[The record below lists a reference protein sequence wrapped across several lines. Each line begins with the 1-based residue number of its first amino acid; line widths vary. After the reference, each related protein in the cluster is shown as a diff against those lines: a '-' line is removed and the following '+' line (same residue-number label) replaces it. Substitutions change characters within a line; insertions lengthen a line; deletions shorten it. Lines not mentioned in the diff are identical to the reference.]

1 MFSDNKEDYKMMS
14 AEEKRII
21 NLIAQEADA
30 KRAL

>member
-1 MFSDNKEDYKMMS
+1 MFSDNKEDYSKMT

-21 NLIAQEADA
+21 NIIAQEADA